1 MVSTRTHIGI
11 GVAALGLAL
20 AISVA
25 PVPAEEIRWQ
35 HHPAFAP
42 QAAAAGTAKAAPSKA
57 VAGAVSGTITFAGN
71 APKPR
76 PVNMGTDPLCAKVAA
91 GVASE
96 RLLVGAGGGLQNVFV
111 YVKDGLGGRKFPA
124 PTTPVK
130 LDQKA
135 CRYIPHVFGVQVGQP
150 LVVTN
155 SDETLHNV
163 HLLPKANAEI
173 NFSQPK
179 KTPAVTKT
187 FTKVE
192 VGVPVRCDVHGWMN
206 GYVGVVDHPFFAVT
220 AADGTFQ
227 IKGLPAGSY
236 TIEAWHEFLG
246 TQTQKIT
253 VDAKG
258 TGTVALTFKPK
269 A

>member
-1 MVSTRTHIGI
+1 MGI
-11 GVAALGLAL
+11 GVSAL
-20 AISVA
+20 AFAIVA
-25 PVPAEEIRWQ
+25 AVQPVPAKEIRWQ
-35 HHPAFAP
+35 DHPAFAA
-42 QAAAAGTAKAAPSKA
+42 QAAAGGQGAAG
-57 VAGAVSGTITFAGN
+57 VVSGKATFSGT

-76 PVNMGTDPLCAKVAA
+76 PLQMGSDPMCAKVGA
-91 GVASE
+91 GVTSE

-111 YVKDGLGGRKFPA
+111 YVKDGLGNRKFPA
-124 PTTPVK
+124 PTTPVN

-135 CRYIPHVFGVQVGQP
+135 CRYIPHVFGIQVGQP
-150 LVVTN
+150 WRVTN
-155 SDETLHNV
+155 SDDTLHNV
-163 HLLPKANAEI
+163 HTLPKLNKEE

-187 FTKVE
+187 FTRVE
-192 VGVPVRCDVHGWMN
+192 IGVPVRCDVHGWMN
-206 GYVGVVDHPFFAVT
+206 GWAGVVDHPFFAVT

-236 TIEAWHEFLG
+236 TLEAWHETQG

-258 TGTVALTFKPK
+258 TGTASFAFKPK

>member
-1 MVSTRTHIGI
+1 MSTRTHFAI

-20 AISVA
+20 AVSVR
-25 PVPAEEIRWQ
+25 PVPAAPAPDEEIRWQ
-35 HHPAFAP
+35 DHSAFAP
-42 QAAAAGTAKAAPSKA
+42 QAAAAATAKP
-57 VAGAVSGTITFAGN
+57 VVGAVSGVITFAGN

-76 PVNMGTDPLCAKVAA
+76 PVNMGSDPLCAKVAS

-111 YVKDGLGGRKFPA
+111 YVKDGLGGRKFQA
-124 PTTPVK
+124 PKTPVA

-135 CRYIPHVFGVQVGQP
+135 CRYIPHVFGIQVGQP

-163 HLLPKANAEI
+163 HLTPKANEEI

-192 VGVPVRCDVHGWMN
+192 IGVPVRCDVHGWMN

-220 AADGTFQ
+220 AADGSFQ

-236 TIEAWHEFLG
+236 TVEAWHETLG
-246 TQTQKIT
+246 AQTQKIT

-258 TGTVALTFKPK
+258 TGSVALTFKPK